1 MFQYYAMLSGGK
13 CARLFGFR
21 SEGGGGGGGRGGTS
35 NPFIDRNAVKEAG
48 VPGGRGGNKYA
59 SQTLHAK
66 FHTPVKHNLM
76 SGRSWMIGFWQPDNF
91 PIQIVFVFNLF

>member
-21 SEGGGGGGGRGGTS
+21 SEGGGGGGGGGRGGTS

-48 VPGGRGGNKYA
+48 GPGGGGVT
-59 SQTLHAK
+59 STQAK
-66 FHTPVKHNLM
+66 LSMQNSIHQSN
-76 SGRSWMIGFWQPDNF
+76 I
-91 PIQIVFVFNLF
+91 I

>member
-1 MFQYYAMLSGGK
+1 MLSGGT

-21 SEGGGGGGGRGGTS
+21 SEGVEVGVGVVVRRIDLLIGTLSKRLEARRRGGGG
-35 NPFIDRNAVKEAG
+35 NE
-48 VPGGRGGNKYA
+48 YA

-76 SGRSWMIGFWQPDNF
+76 SGW
-91 PIQIVFVFNLF
+91 